1 MSPRFAVLRHPLFLG
16 ALALLVVND
25 HLLKGAGL
33 LPGALTGKLS
43 DLAGLVVAP
52 VLAAALVD
60 ARTSRGRAVAF
71 AAVVAPFAAIKLSA
85 AAAQLLVGL
94 VGLAGITWR
103 IWQDPTD
110 LAALVVLVPA
120 WRLSARAA
128 SSRELSARS
137 AEEGSRTAW
146 VLERTILGA
155 SAVACVA
162 TGTPAPEGYS
172 TDAYLINATSGIVD
186 VRVRWVDASLDCSD
200 VTSGDPTRMFGPSA
214 FNLGITYR
222 LDPQDTLPLNR
233 VVAHLAAGNFEETVP
248 ASEEPCEVVL
258 LETDGMRPV
267 MAWWSDLQFVL
278 IPQNVNDNRDFW
290 EDTEMLAGRVALKPL
305 TVVAPG
311 QVKTGAL
318 QTNVVPS
325 VCAGAPQSSFQWA
338 GPWSKQVVGEI
349 ANIDALS
356 DGCIELTMNYPRL
369 GPGNGSGGAGGAGTG
384 GAGAGGADVGGAGG
398 AGAGGAGGSGAGGA
412 GAGGAGGSGAGGAGA
427 GGAGGSGAGGA
438 GAGGADVGGAGAG
451 GAGGDD
457 GMGTG
462 GEGSGEPDPS
472 FTRQTHY
479 LCIPI
484 EDFPFSA
491 GETVE
496 WFDKGDH
503 LEVSAVDS
511 TKRLEVYLNVVELQ
525 RADLAA
531 SLEAT
536 ECEGDRLS
544 CGAYVTD
551 AVVAVQSGGE
561 KTLLGPG
568 DALEGPDFRVRV
580 GRAERVLAG
589 RDECDAGYQTP
600 SASADLLIVHE

>member
-1 MSPRFAVLRHPLFLG
+1 MVLRHPLFLG

-52 VLAAALVD
+52 VLAAALVN
-60 ARTSRGRAVAF
+60 ARTSRGRALAF

-128 SSRELSARS
+128 SRRELSARR
-137 AEEGSRTAW
+137 ADEGSRTAW
-146 VLERTILGA
+146 VLERMILGV
-155 SAVACVA
+155 SGVACAA
-162 TGTPAPEGYS
+162 TSAPPDGYL
-172 TDAYLINATSGIVD
+172 TDAYLVNVTTGIVD
-186 VRVRWVDASLDCSD
+186 VRVRWVDASLDCAA

-214 FNLGITYR
+214 FNLGTTYR

-233 VVAHLAAGNFEETVP
+233 ATARRAAGDFEET
-248 ASEEPCEVVL
+248 ASTSEDRCEVVL
-258 LETDGMRPV
+258 LETDGLRPV
-267 MAWWSDLQFVL
+267 MVWWSDLQHVEV
-278 IPQNVNDNRDFW
+278 PENVNDNSDFW
-290 EDTEMLAGRVALKPL
+290 DDTEMVAGRVALEPR

-318 QTNVVPS
+318 QTNVEPS
-325 VCAGAPQSSFQWA
+325 VCAGAPQSSFQWTS
-338 GPWSKQVVGEI
+338 PWPKLLAVGEI
-349 ANIDALS
+349 TDIDALP
-356 DGCIELTMNYPRL
+356 DGCIELTMSYPPL
-369 GPGNGSGGAGGAGTG
+369 DGGGGSGGAGGVGAG

-398 AGAGGAGGSGAGGA
+398 AGAGGTGGEVGMGAGGEGGM
-412 GAGGAGGSGAGGAGA
+412 GAGGEGG
-427 GGAGGSGAGGA
+427 
-438 GAGGADVGGAGAG
+438 
-451 GAGGDD
+451 
-457 GMGTG
+457 
-462 GEGSGEPDPS
+462 GEPDPS
-472 FTRQTHY
+472 FTPQAHY

-484 EDFPFSA
+484 EEFPFST
-491 GETVE
+491 GETIQ
-496 WFDKGDH
+496 WSDQGDL
-503 LEVSAVDS
+503 LEVSAIDS
-511 TKRLEVYLNVVELQ
+511 KKRLEVYRNRFELQ
-525 RADLAA
+525 LAGLTA
-531 SLEAT
+531 SIEAT
-536 ECEGDRLS
+536 GCEGDRLD

-551 AVVAVQSGGE
+551 AVVAVQNGGAR
-561 KTLLGPG
+561 TLLSPG
-568 DALEGPDFRVRV
+568 DVLEGPNLRVRV

-600 SASADLLIVHE
+600 NTSADLLIAYE

>member
-16 ALALLVVND
+16 ALALLAVND

-60 ARTSRGRAVAF
+60 ARTSRGRALAF

-128 SSRELSARS
+128 SSRELSAPS
-137 AEEGSRTAW
+137 AEESSRAAW
-146 VLERTILGA
+146 VLERAILGA

-172 TDAYLINATSGIVD
+172 TDAYLINATPGLVD
-186 VRVRWVDASLDCSD
+186 VRVRWVDASLDCSA

-233 VVAHLAAGNFEETVP
+233 AAAHLAAGNFEETVP
-248 ASEEPCEVVL
+248 ASEEPCDVVL

-267 MAWWSDLQFVL
+267 VAWWSDLQTVT
-278 IPQNVNDNRDFW
+278 IPQNVNDNSGFW
-290 EDTEMLAGRVALKPL
+290 KDTEMLAGRVALKPD

-318 QTNVVPS
+318 QTNVGPS

-338 GPWSKQVVGEI
+338 GPWSKQAVGKI

-356 DGCIELTMNYPRL
+356 DGCIELTMSYPRL
-369 GPGNGSGGAGGAGTG
+369 GPGDDGSGGAGGVGTG
-384 GAGAGGADVGGAGG
+384 GAGAGGADVGGTGG
-398 AGAGGAGGSGAGGA
+398 AGAGGAGGSGAGSA
-412 GAGGAGGSGAGGAGA
+412 D
-427 GGAGGSGAGGA
+427 
-438 GAGGADVGGAGAG
+438 AGGADVGGAGG
-451 GAGGDD
+451 GAGGQG

-462 GEGSGEPDPS
+462 GEGGGEPDPS
-472 FTRQTHY
+472 VTSLAHY

-484 EDFPFSA
+484 EDFPFSS

-503 LEVSAVDS
+503 LEVSATDS
-511 TKRLEVYLNVVELQ
+511 TKRLEIYPNVVELQ
-525 RADLAA
+525 LAGLAA
-531 SLEAT
+531 SIEAT
-536 ECEGDRLS
+536 GCEGDRLD
-544 CGAYVTD
+544 CGAYATD
-551 AVVAVQSGGE
+551 AVVAVQSGGA

-568 DALEGPDFRVRV
+568 DALEGPNFRVRV

-600 SASADLLIVHE
+600 SASADLLIVYE

>member
-1 MSPRFAVLRHPLFLG
+1 MSRSRRPASSRFAVLRDPLFLG

-52 VLAAALVD
+52 VLAAALVN
-60 ARTSRGRAVAF
+60 ARTSRGRTLAF

-94 VGLAGITWR
+94 VGLAGIKWR

-120 WRLSARAA
+120 WRFSARAA

-137 AEEGSRTAW
+137 TDEGSRTAW
-146 VLERTILGA
+146 VLERAILGA

-162 TGTPAPEGYS
+162 TGTPPPEGYL
-172 TDAYLINATSGIVD
+172 TDAYLVNVTPGIVD
-186 VRVRWVDASLDCSD
+186 VRVRWVDASLDCSA

-214 FNLGITYR
+214 FNLGTTYR

-233 VVAHLAAGNFEETVP
+233 TVARRAAGVFDETVP
-248 ASEEPCEVVL
+248 TSEEPCEVVL

-267 MAWWSDLQFVL
+267 VVWWSDLQFVR
-278 IPQNVNDNRDFW
+278 IPQNVNGNKNFW
-290 EDTEMLAGRVALKPL
+290 DDTETVAGRVALEPR

-311 QVKTGAL
+311 QVKKGAL
-318 QTNVVPS
+318 QTNVEPS

-338 GPWSKQVVGEI
+338 APWPNLAAVGEI

-356 DGCIELTMNYPRL
+356 DGCIELTMSYPAIDS
-369 GPGNGSGGAGGAGTG
+369 GGGSGGAGGMGTGGIGAGAGGADVGGAG

-398 AGAGGAGGSGAGGA
+398 AGAGGAGGEG
-412 GAGGAGGSGAGGAGA
+412 
-427 GGAGGSGAGGA
+427 
-438 GAGGADVGGAGAG
+438 
-451 GAGGDD
+451 

-462 GEGSGEPDPS
+462 GESGGEPGPS
-472 FTRQTHY
+472 FPSQIHY

-491 GETVE
+491 GEKVQ
-496 WFDKGDH
+496 WIDKVDH
-503 LEVSAVDS
+503 LEVSAIGS
-511 TKRLEVYLNVVELQ
+511 AKRLEVYRNRFDLQ
-525 RADLAA
+525 LVGLTA
-531 SLEAT
+531 SIEST
-536 ECEGDRLS
+536 GCEGDRLG

-551 AVVAVQSGGE
+551 AVVAVQNGGA
-561 KTLLGPG
+561 KTLLSPG
-568 DALEGPDFRVRV
+568 DVLEGPDFRVRV

-600 SASADLLIVHE
+600 DTSADLLIAYE

>member
-60 ARTSRGRAVAF
+60 ARTSRGRALAF
-71 AAVVAPFAAIKLSA
+71 AAVAAPFAAIKLSA

-128 SSRELSARS
+128 CSRELSARS
-137 AEEGSRTAW
+137 AEEGARAAW
-146 VLERTILGA
+146 VLERAILGA

-172 TDAYLINATSGIVD
+172 TDAYLVNATTGIVD
-186 VRVRWVDASLDCSD
+186 VRVRWVDASLDCAA

-233 VVAHLAAGNFEETVP
+233 AEAHLAAGNFEETAP
-248 ASEEPCEVVL
+248 ASGGRCEVVL
-258 LETDGMRPV
+258 LETDGLRPV
-267 MAWWSDLQFVL
+267 MAWWSDLQTIMV
-278 IPQNVNDNRDFW
+278 PQNVNDNSDFW
-290 EDTEMLAGRVALKPL
+290 KDTETVAGRVALKPL
-305 TVVAPG
+305 AVVAPG

-318 QTNVVPS
+318 QTNVGPS
-325 VCAGAPQSSFQWA
+325 ACAGAPQSSFQWA
-338 GPWSKQVVGEI
+338 APLPKQVVREI

-356 DGCIELTMNYPRL
+356 DGCIELTMSSPWL
-369 GPGNGSGGAGGAGTG
+369 GPGDGSGGAGGVGT
-384 GAGAGGADVGGAGG
+384 GG

-412 GAGGAGGSGAGGAGA
+412 GAGGAGGSGAGGE
-427 GGAGGSGAGGA
+427 GAGGSGGSGGEGGM
-438 GAGGADVGGAGAG
+438 GAGGEG
-451 GAGGDD
+451 
-457 GMGTG
+457 G
-462 GEGSGEPDPS
+462 GEPEPS
-472 FTRQTHY
+472 FTPLTHY

-491 GETVE
+491 GETVQWSDE
-496 WFDKGDH
+496 DDH

-511 TKRLEVYLNVVELQ
+511 TKRLDVYHNVVELQ
-525 RADLAA
+525 LGGLAA
-531 SLEAT
+531 SIEAT
-536 ECEGDRLS
+536 GCEGDRLG

-551 AVVAVQSGGE
+551 AVVAVQSGGA
-561 KTLLGPG
+561 KTLLSPG
-568 DALEGPDFRVRV
+568 DTLEGPDFRVRV

-600 SASADLLIVHE
+600 NASADLLIAYE

>member
-1 MSPRFAVLRHPLFLG
+1 MSPRFALLRHPLFLG

-60 ARTSRGRAVAF
+60 ARTSRGRALAF
-71 AAVVAPFAAIKLSA
+71 AAVAAPFAAIKLSA

-94 VGLAGITWR
+94 VGLAGIRWR

-128 SSRELSARS
+128 SSPELSARS
-137 AEEGSRTAW
+137 VEEGSRTAW
-146 VLERTILGA
+146 VLERAILGA
-155 SAVACVA
+155 SAFACVA

-172 TDAYLINATSGIVD
+172 TDAYLINATPGTVD
-186 VRVRWVDASLDCSD
+186 VRVRWVDASLDCSA

-233 VVAHLAAGNFEETVP
+233 TEAHLATGTFEETAP
-248 ASEEPCEVVL
+248 TSEGPCEVVL
-258 LETDGMRPV
+258 IETDGLRPV
-267 MAWWSDLQFVL
+267 MAWWSDLQTVQ
-278 IPQNVNDNRDFW
+278 IPQNVNDNSDFW
-290 EDTEMLAGRVALKPL
+290 QDTETVAGRVALKSNM
-305 TVVAPG
+305 VVAPG

-318 QTNVVPS
+318 QTNVAPS

-338 GPWSKQVVGEI
+338 APWPKPVVGEI

-356 DGCIELTMNYPRL
+356 DGCIELAMIYPRL
-369 GPGNGSGGAGGAGTG
+369 GSGDGSGGAGGVGTG
-384 GAGAGGADVGGAGG
+384 GAGAGGAD
-398 AGAGGAGGSGAGGA
+398 GSGAGGA
-412 GAGGAGGSGAGGAGA
+412 GAGGADGSGAGGAGA
-427 GGAGGSGAGGA
+427 GGADGSGAGGAGAGGADGSGAGGA
-438 GAGGADVGGAGAG
+438 GAGGADVGGAAGAG
-451 GAGGDD
+451 AG
-457 GMGTG
+457 GTG
-462 GEGSGEPDPS
+462 GEGGMGTGGEPDPS
-472 FTRQTHY
+472 FTPRTYY

-491 GETVE
+491 GETVQ
-496 WFDKGDH
+496 WSDDGDH

-511 TKRLEVYLNVVELQ
+511 AKRLEVYHNVVDLQ
-525 RADLAA
+525 LGGLTA

-536 ECEGDRLS
+536 GCEGDRLD

-551 AVVAVQSGGE
+551 AMVAVQNGGE
-561 KTLLGPG
+561 KTLLRPG
-568 DALEGPDFRVRV
+568 DALEGPNFRVRV

-600 SASADLLIVHE
+600 NASADLLIAYE

>member
-60 ARTSRGRAVAF
+60 ARTSRGRALAF

-137 AEEGSRTAW
+137 AGEGSRTAW
-146 VLERTILGA
+146 VLERAILGA

-186 VRVRWVDASLDCSD
+186 VRVRWVDASIDCSA

-233 VVAHLAAGNFEETVP
+233 AVAHLAAGNFEETVP

-267 MAWWSDLQFVL
+267 MAWWSDLRFVL
-278 IPQNVNDNRDFW
+278 IPQNVNGNSDFW
-290 EDTEMLAGRVALKPL
+290 EDTEMLAGRVALKPN

-311 QVKTGAL
+311 QVKQGAL

-369 GPGNGSGGAGGAGTG
+369 GPGDGSGGGVGAGTGSAGAGGAGS
-384 GAGAGGADVGGAGG
+384 GAGGAGAGG

-427 GGAGGSGAGGA
+427 GGAGGSGGEG
-438 GAGGADVGGAGAG
+438 
-451 GAGGDD
+451 

-462 GEGSGEPDPS
+462 GEGGGEPDPS
-472 FTRQTHY
+472 VTSLTHY

-503 LEVSAVDS
+503 LEVSAIDS
-511 TKRLEVYLNVVELQ
+511 TKRLEVYHNVVELQ
-525 RADLAA
+525 LADLAA
-531 SLEAT
+531 SIEAT
-536 ECEGDRLS
+536 GCEGDRLS

-568 DALEGPDFRVRV
+568 DALEGPDFRARV

-600 SASADLLIVHE
+600 SASADLLIVYE

>member
-52 VLAAALVD
+52 VLAAALAD
-60 ARTSRGRAVAF
+60 ARTSRGRALAF
-71 AAVVAPFAAIKLSA
+71 AAVAAPFAAIKLSA

-137 AEEGSRTAW
+137 AEQGSRTGW
-146 VLERTILGA
+146 VLERAILGA

-162 TGTPAPEGYS
+162 TGTPAPEGYF
-172 TDAYLINATSGIVD
+172 TDAYLINATPGIVD
-186 VRVRWVDASLDCSD
+186 VRVRWVDASLDCSA

-233 VVAHLAAGNFEETVP
+233 TEAHLAAGNFEETAP
-248 ASEEPCEVVL
+248 TPEGRCEVVL
-258 LETDGMRPV
+258 LETDGLRPV
-267 MAWWSDLQFVL
+267 MAWWSDLQTVM
-278 IPQNVNDNRDFW
+278 IPQKVNDDSDFW
-290 EDTEMLAGRVALKPL
+290 KDAETVAGRVALKPD
-305 TVVAPG
+305 TMVAPG

-318 QTNVVPS
+318 LTNVGPS
-325 VCAGAPQSSFQWA
+325 SCAGAPQSSFQWA

-349 ANIDALS
+349 AHIDALS
-356 DGCIELTMNYPRL
+356 DGCIELTMNYRRR
-369 GPGNGSGGAGGAGTG
+369 GPDDGSGGAGGVGTG

-398 AGAGGAGGSGAGGA
+398 AGAGGADGSGAGGV
-412 GAGGAGGSGAGGAGA
+412 GT
-427 GGAGGSGAGGA
+427 GGA
-438 GAGGADVGGAGAG
+438 GAGGADVGGAGGTGGEGGG
-451 GAGGDD
+451 GAGGEG

-462 GEGSGEPDPS
+462 GEGGGEPDPS
-472 FTRQTHY
+472 FTPLTHY

-491 GETVE
+491 GETVQWSDE
-496 WFDKGDH
+496 GDH
-503 LEVSAVDS
+503 LEISAVDS
-511 TKRLEVYLNVVELQ
+511 AKRLEVYPNVVELQ
-525 RADLAA
+525 LGGLAV
-531 SLEAT
+531 SIEAT
-536 ECEGDRLS
+536 GCEGDRLG

-551 AVVAVQSGGE
+551 AAVAVQSGGE
-561 KTLLGPG
+561 KTLLSPG

-600 SASADLLIVHE
+600 SASADLLIAYE

>member
-1 MSPRFAVLRHPLFLG
+1 MSPRFAVLRQPLFLG

-60 ARTSRGRAVAF
+60 ARTSRGRALAF

-128 SSRELSARS
+128 SRRELSARS

-146 VLERTILGA
+146 VLERAILGA

-162 TGTPAPEGYS
+162 TGTPAPEGYF
-172 TDAYLINATSGIVD
+172 TDAYLINATPGTVD
-186 VRVRWVDASLDCSD
+186 VRVRWVDASIDCSA

-233 VVAHLAAGNFEETVP
+233 TEAHRAAGNFEETAP
-248 ASEEPCEVVL
+248 TSEGRCEVVL
-258 LETDGMRPV
+258 LETDGLRPV
-267 MAWWSDLQFVL
+267 MAWWSDLQTVM
-278 IPQNVNDNRDFW
+278 IPQKVNDDSDFW
-290 EDTEMLAGRVALKPL
+290 KDAETVAGRVALKPD
-305 TVVAPG
+305 TMVAPG

-318 QTNVVPS
+318 QTSVAPS
-325 VCAGAPQSSFQWA
+325 ACAGAPQSSFQWA
-338 GPWSKQVVGEI
+338 GSWSKQVVGEI

-356 DGCIELTMNYPRL
+356 DGCIELIMNYRRL
-369 GPGNGSGGAGGAGTG
+369 GPGDGSGGA
-384 GAGAGGADVGGAGG
+384 GAGG

-427 GGAGGSGAGGA
+427 GGAGGA
-438 GAGGADVGGAGAG
+438 GAGGADVGGAGGA
-451 GAGGDD
+451 GAGGTGGEG

-462 GEGSGEPDPS
+462 GEGGGEPDPS
-472 FTRQTHY
+472 FTPLTHY

-491 GETVE
+491 GETVQWSDE
-496 WFDKGDH
+496 GDH
-503 LEVSAVDS
+503 LEISAIDS
-511 TKRLEVYLNVVELQ
+511 AKRLEVYPNVVELQ
-525 RADLAA
+525 LEGLAA
-531 SLEAT
+531 SIEAT
-536 ECEGDRLS
+536 ACEGDRLG

-551 AVVAVQSGGE
+551 AVVAVQSGGA
-561 KTLLGPG
+561 KTLLSPG
-568 DALEGPDFRVRV
+568 DALEGPNFRVRV

-600 SASADLLIVHE
+600 NASADLLIAYE

>member
-1 MSPRFAVLRHPLFLG
+1 MSRSQRPAPSRFAVLRHPLFLG

-52 VLAAALVD
+52 VLAAALVN
-60 ARTSRGRAVAF
+60 ARTSRGRALAF

-94 VGLAGITWR
+94 VGLAGIKWR

-137 AEEGSRTAW
+137 ADEGSRTAW

-155 SAVACVA
+155 SAVVCVA
-162 TGTPAPEGYS
+162 TGTPPPEGYL
-172 TDAYLINATSGIVD
+172 TDAYLVNVTPGIVD
-186 VRVRWVDASLDCSD
+186 VRVRWVDASLDCSA

-214 FNLGITYR
+214 FNLGTTYR

-233 VVAHLAAGNFEETVP
+233 TVARRAARSFEETEP

-267 MAWWSDLQFVL
+267 MVWWSNLQFVR
-278 IPQNVNDNRDFW
+278 IPQNVNGNRNFW
-290 EDTEMLAGRVALKPL
+290 DDTETVAGRVALEPH
-305 TVVAPG
+305 TVVVPG
-311 QVKTGAL
+311 QVKKGAL
-318 QTNVVPS
+318 QTNVGPS

-338 GPWSKQVVGEI
+338 APSPNLVAFGEI
-349 ANIDALS
+349 ENIDALS
-356 DGCIELTMNYPRL
+356 DGCIELTMSYPPIGR
-369 GPGNGSGGAGGAGTG
+369 GGGSGGAGGMGTGGMGTG

-398 AGAGGAGGSGAGGA
+398 AGAGGTGGEG
-412 GAGGAGGSGAGGAGA
+412 
-427 GGAGGSGAGGA
+427 
-438 GAGGADVGGAGAG
+438 
-451 GAGGDD
+451 

-462 GEGSGEPDPS
+462 GEGGMGTGGEGGGEPDPS
-472 FTRQTHY
+472 FPSQTHY

-491 GETVE
+491 GEKVQ
-496 WFDKGDH
+496 WFERNDSLGDR
-503 LEVSAVDS
+503 LEVSAIGS
-511 TKRLEVYLNVVELQ
+511 EKRLEVYRNLFDLQ
-525 RADLAA
+525 LVGLTA
-531 SLEAT
+531 SVEAT
-536 ECEGDRLS
+536 GCEGDRLG

-551 AVVAVQSGGE
+551 AVVAVQNGGA

-568 DALEGPDFRVRV
+568 DVLEGPNFRLRV

-600 SASADLLIVHE
+600 NASADLLIAYE

>member
-1 MSPRFAVLRHPLFLG
+1 MSPRFSLLRHPLFLG

-52 VLAAALVD
+52 VLAAAIVD
-60 ARTSRGRAVAF
+60 ARTSRGRALAF
-71 AAVVAPFAAIKLSA
+71 AAVAAPFAAIKLSA

-94 VGLAGITWR
+94 VGLAGIRWR

-128 SSRELSARS
+128 SSPERSARS
-137 AEEGSRTAW
+137 AEEGSRAAW
-146 VLERTILGA
+146 VLERAILGA

-172 TDAYLINATSGIVD
+172 TDAYLINVTPGIVD
-186 VRVRWVDASLDCSD
+186 VRVRWVDASLDCSA

-233 VVAHLAAGNFEETVP
+233 AVAHLAAGNFEETAP

-267 MAWWSDLQFVL
+267 VAWWSDLQTVTV
-278 IPQNVNDNRDFW
+278 PQNVNDNSDFW
-290 EDTEMLAGRVALKPL
+290 KDTEMVAGRVALKPDA
-305 TVVAPG
+305 VVAPG

-318 QTNVVPS
+318 QTNVAPS

-338 GPWSKQVVGEI
+338 APWPKPVVGEI

-356 DGCIELTMNYPRL
+356 DGCIELAMIYPRL
-369 GPGNGSGGAGGAGTG
+369 GSGGAGGVGTGMGAGGAGAGGADGAGAGGAGAGGAG

-398 AGAGGAGGSGAGGA
+398 AGAGGTGGEG
-412 GAGGAGGSGAGGAGA
+412 
-427 GGAGGSGAGGA
+427 
-438 GAGGADVGGAGAG
+438 
-451 GAGGDD
+451 

-462 GEGSGEPDPS
+462 GEGGGEPDPS
-472 FTRQTHY
+472 FTPRTYY

-491 GETVE
+491 GEAVQWSDE
-496 WFDKGDH
+496 GDH

-511 TKRLEVYLNVVELQ
+511 TKRLEVYHNVVDLQ
-525 RADLAA
+525 IAGLAA
-531 SLEAT
+531 SIEAT
-536 ECEGDRLS
+536 GCEGDRLG

-551 AVVAVQSGGE
+551 AVVAVQSGGA

-589 RDECDAGYQTP
+589 RDACDAGYQTP
-600 SASADLLIVHE
+600 NASADLLIAYE

>member
-1 MSPRFAVLRHPLFLG
+1 MSPRFALLRHPLFLG

-52 VLAAALVD
+52 VLAAALVG
-60 ARTSRGRAVAF
+60 ARTSRGRALAF
-71 AAVVAPFAAIKLSA
+71 AAVAAPFAAIKLSA

-94 VGLAGITWR
+94 VGLAGIRWR

-128 SSRELSARS
+128 SSPELPARS

-146 VLERTILGA
+146 VLERAILGA
-155 SAVACVA
+155 AAFACVA
-162 TGTPAPEGYS
+162 TGTPAPAGYS
-172 TDAYLINATSGIVD
+172 TDAYLINVTPGTVD
-186 VRVRWVDASLDCSD
+186 VRVRWVDASLDCAA

-233 VVAHLAAGNFEETVP
+233 TEAHLAAGNFEDTAP
-248 ASEEPCEVVL
+248 TSDGRCEVVL
-258 LETDGMRPV
+258 LETDGLRPV
-267 MAWWSDLQFVL
+267 MAWWSDLQTVT
-278 IPQNVNDNRDFW
+278 IPQNVSDNSDFW
-290 EDTEMLAGRVALKPL
+290 EDTETVAGRVALKPQS
-305 TVVAPG
+305 VVAPG

-318 QTNVVPS
+318 QTNVGPS

-338 GPWSKQVVGEI
+338 APWPKPVVGEI

-356 DGCIELTMNYPRL
+356 DGCIELAMIYPRL
-369 GPGNGSGGAGGAGTG
+369 GPGDGAGGVGTGGAGAGGAGAG
-384 GAGAGGADVGGAGG
+384 GADGAGAGAGGADVGGAD
-398 AGAGGAGGSGAGGA
+398 
-412 GAGGAGGSGAGGAGA
+412 
-427 GGAGGSGAGGA
+427 GA
-438 GAGGADVGGAGAG
+438 GAGGADVGGADDAG
-451 GAGGDD
+451 SGGTGGEG

-462 GEGSGEPDPS
+462 GEGGGEPDPS
-472 FTRQTHY
+472 FTPRTYY

-491 GETVE
+491 GEAVQWSDE
-496 WFDKGDH
+496 GDH

-511 TKRLEVYLNVVELQ
+511 TKRIEVYHNVVDLQ
-525 RADLAA
+525 IAGLAA
-531 SLEAT
+531 SIEAT
-536 ECEGDRLS
+536 GCEGDRLD

-551 AVVAVQSGGE
+551 AVVAVQSGGA
-561 KTLLGPG
+561 KTLLSPG
-568 DALEGPDFRVRV
+568 DALEGPNFRVRV

-600 SASADLLIVHE
+600 NASADLLIAYE

>member
-1 MSPRFAVLRHPLFLG
+1 MAPRFAVLRHPLFLG

-60 ARTSRGRAVAF
+60 ARTSRGRALAF

-94 VGLAGITWR
+94 VGLAGIAWR

-146 VLERTILGA
+146 VLERAILGA

-162 TGTPAPEGYS
+162 TGTPAPAGYS
-172 TDAYLINATSGIVD
+172 TDAYLINATPGIVD
-186 VRVRWVDASLDCSD
+186 VRVRWVDASLDCSA

-233 VVAHLAAGNFEETVP
+233 TEAHLAAGNFEEAAPT
-248 ASEEPCEVVL
+248 SEGTCEVVL

-267 MAWWSDLQFVL
+267 MAWWSDLQTVT
-278 IPQNVNDNRDFW
+278 IPQNVNGNSDFW
-290 EDTEMLAGRVALKPL
+290 KDPETVAGRVALKPL
-305 TVVAPG
+305 AMVAPG

-318 QTNVVPS
+318 QTNVAPS
-325 VCAGAPQSSFQWA
+325 VCAGTTQSSFQWA
-338 GPWSKQVVGEI
+338 GPWPKQLVGEI

-369 GPGNGSGGAGGAGTG
+369 GPGDDSGGAGGVGAG
-384 GAGAGGADVGGAGG
+384 GAGAGGADVGGAD
-398 AGAGGAGGSGAGGA
+398 
-412 GAGGAGGSGAGGAGA
+412 GAGA

-438 GAGGADVGGAGAG
+438 GAGGADVGGAGGAGAG
-451 GAGGDD
+451 GAGGDG

-472 FTRQTHY
+472 FTALTHY

-491 GETVE
+491 GETVQ
-496 WFDKGDH
+496 WFDMGDH
-503 LEVSAVDS
+503 LEISAIDS
-511 TKRLEVYLNVVELQ
+511 AKRLEVYPNVVELQ
-525 RADLAA
+525 LAGLAA
-531 SLEAT
+531 LIEAT
-536 ECEGDRLS
+536 ECEGDRLG

-551 AVVAVQSGGE
+551 AVVAVQSGGA

-600 SASADLLIVHE
+600 NASADLLIAYE